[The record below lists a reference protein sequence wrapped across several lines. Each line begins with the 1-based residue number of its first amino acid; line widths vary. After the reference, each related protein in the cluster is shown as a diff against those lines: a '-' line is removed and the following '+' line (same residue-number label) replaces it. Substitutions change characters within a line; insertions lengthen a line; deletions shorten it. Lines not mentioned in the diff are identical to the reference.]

1 LRTYHR
7 VKLDVVMEWKTPY
20 FRDTALHNQKV
31 GIVDVELNTLKQ
43 ELDLLLCRF
52 VSVQDIFRYIG

>member
-1 LRTYHR
+1 
-7 VKLDVVMEWKTPY
+7 MEWKTPY